1 MSTLSDGKYQITG
14 EGDPIDIEIKDGGV
28 IAVPPFHGMSTRELQ
43 ASVAK
48 ERSRLALRGVPA
60 ESLPDLVPA
69 EKLESPEPEEDEL
82 EDELGEDLPEP
93 APQDS
98 YSLMNVPE
106 VGVKARIYSDLMNVP
121 EVGVKA
127 RIYSDSEG
135 FRVAFS
141 KPYALDPIWA
151 DLVEEFGSEALWD
164 GLDTILVPLDE
175 SLPTAEQ
182 AFNLWK
188 ALVGGCHK
196 LKNL

>member
-106 VGVKARIYSDLMNVP
+106 VGVKARIYSD
-121 EVGVKA
+121 
-127 RIYSDSEG
+127 SEG

-196 LKNL
+196 PKNL